1 MNQIDDGRTLSPL
14 LDQAPENVLESVLH
28 FLTSRHDRNAASLV
42 YKSWYHAEALTRTEL
57 FIKNCYVVSPH
68 RASTQFPRVWSVTI
82 NGKPCFADFDLMPLN
97 WGSTSPLRPPHSPK
111 LTTHS
116 STNSTS
122 NTCPSLTMTS
132 TSSPTPSPPSKTSF
146 SRAVKALAPPL
157 LPPSPLTTV
166 RLVVVLQSIV
176 GKHIN
181 RVFTFDKVFG
191 PSTQQMDLYEQVVT
205 PIVNEVLEGFN
216 YTIFAYGQ
224 TGTGKIYTME
234 GKCKKAKSGPNGK
247 LPLGAGVIPRV
258 VK

>member
-1 MNQIDDGRTLSPL
+1 MIETETTKQRRLLLLLPHSLSFSLSLKPKMNQIDDGRTLSPL

-122 NTCPSLTMTS
+122 NTCRLKRLPSDHESKIGNKGHIS
-132 TSSPTPSPPSKTSF
+132 TK
-146 SRAVKALAPPL
+146 
-157 LPPSPLTTV
+157 
-166 RLVVVLQSIV
+166 
-176 GKHIN
+176 N
-181 RVFTFDKVFG
+181 
-191 PSTQQMDLYEQVVT
+191 
-205 PIVNEVLEGFN
+205 
-216 YTIFAYGQ
+216 
-224 TGTGKIYTME
+224 
-234 GKCKKAKSGPNGK
+234 
-247 LPLGAGVIPRV
+247 
-258 VK
+258 